1 MYWNGG
7 DRVGSG
13 NGGLRGMCPTLKL
26 TKYGGAAVIGLVI
39 PPTPLVVPPEAI
51 SQDDLP
57 PVVVQA
63 VATPVP
69 LDPSGRLQ
77 APERLPVSGGRLFIG
92 GNRLCRPGFCVGD

>member
-1 MYWNGG
+1 
-7 DRVGSG
+7 
-13 NGGLRGMCPTLKL
+13 MCATAKL
-26 TKYGGAAVIGLVI
+26 AKYSGAAVIGLVI
-39 PPTPLVVPPEAI
+39 PPTPPVVPPEAI
-51 SQDDLP
+51 SHDDLP

-92 GNRLCRPGFCVGD
+92 GNRLCRPGWCPDD